1 MPNILR
7 VARTETAGRRP
18 PFDGVGPSTPGEIY
32 VNLADLQFGV
42 YDASATDLLA
52 VRYFSANAAYD
63 SADHVVHQ
71 GGLWVANAAIS
82 PGAWDGALW
91 TQLGGSGGAIGPQG
105 PPGPQGEKGDT
116 GETGAEGPV
125 GPAGPAGEGGGD
137 GGGASVHVGEDPPPV
152 AAIGDLW
159 WDSYGGQLYIF
170 YDDLTSLQWVAAT
183 NAATLPDA
191 PEDGKAYARK
201 DGGWSEVAGVPIGV
215 VLDFVGPV
223 APENFLMCDG
233 VVYNVADYPVL
244 GGMLS
249 ADGVTFATPNLIDR
263 VTIGAGGTYA
273 LFVAGGEISHV
284 LTWDEMPAH
293 IHGVTDPG
301 HGHDLYDP
309 THGHGLGDPG
319 HAHSFADPGHNHSQN
334 LHYHGVNDPGHGHGL
349 ADPGHGHTAQNQ
361 GWNAPAGPGGV
372 NIPYSGGGGVSGSG
386 TGQGVYGSGVGIG
399 IAGDYA
405 QIIGAG
411 VGLGC
416 YGAGTGMWV
425 GGAATGQS
433 VYGAGTGVSVQNAG
447 SSWGHNI
454 MQPFMALNKIIRA
467 K

>member
-1 MPNILR
+1 
-7 VARTETAGRRP
+7 
-18 PFDGVGPSTPGEIY
+18 
-32 VNLADLQFGV
+32 LQFGV

-52 VRYFSANAAYD
+52 VRYFSANARYD
-63 SADHVVHQ
+63 SADMVVHA
-71 GGLWVANAAIS
+71 GGLFSANAIIP
-82 PGAWDGALW
+82 PGAWDPAEW
-91 TQLGGSGGAIGPQG
+91 SQIGGAGTGDIQGPQG
-105 PPGPQGEKGDT
+105 PPGETGAQGPPGETGDT
-116 GETGAEGPV
+116 GPVGPEGPV
-125 GPAGPAGEGGGD
+125 GPPGPAGEGGG
-137 GGGASVHVGEDPPPV
+137 GSSVHVGEYPPPE

-159 WDSYGGQLYIF
+159 WDTIGGQLYVY
-170 YDDLTSLQWVAAT
+170 YDDTTSLQWVAAT

-191 PEDGKAYARK
+191 AEDGLPYARK
-201 DGGWSEVAGVPIGV
+201 DGDWVETVTKVEVDSGFQGLVPIGAII
-215 VLDFVGPV
+215 DYVGPT
-223 APENFLMCDG
+223 APINFLMCDG
-233 VVYNVADYPVL
+233 VVYNVVDYPVL
-244 GGMLS
+244 GAMLS
-249 ADGVTFATPNLIDR
+249 ADGVTFAAPNLIDR
-263 VTIGAGGTYA
+263 VTVGAGGTYA

-319 HAHSFADPGHNHSQN
+319 HAHSFADPGHNHGD
-334 LHYHGVNDPGHGHGL
+334 YGHGHPDPGHGHSL

-386 TGQGVYGSGVGIG
+386 VGLGVYGSGTGMG
-399 IAGDYA
+399 TGYA
-405 QIIGAG
+405 SLDVRG

-433 VYGAGTGVSVQNAG
+433 VYGAGTGVSVNNAG